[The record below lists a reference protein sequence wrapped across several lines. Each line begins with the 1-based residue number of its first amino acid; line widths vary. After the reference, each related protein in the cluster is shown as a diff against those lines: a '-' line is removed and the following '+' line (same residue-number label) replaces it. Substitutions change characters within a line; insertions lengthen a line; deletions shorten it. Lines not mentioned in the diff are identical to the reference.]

1 VEETMKR
8 IFDFI
13 FAIALLVLISP
24 LFLIIS
30 IVIKLDSKGPILF
43 KQRRIG
49 KERKEF
55 QIYKFRTMK
64 IDTPN
69 LATDKL
75 TNPDQYITSSGKILR
90 KTSLDEI
97 PQLFNIIKGEMSFVG
112 PRPALYNQYE
122 LIDMR
127 DARGINS
134 CIPGITGYAQ
144 VNGRDMISDEEK
156 VKLDE
161 YYMQNCSLLL
171 DIKII
176 FKTFINV
183 VLKKDIKM
191 N

>member
-55 QIYKFRTMK
+55 QIYKFRTMN

-90 KTSLDEI
+90 KTSLDEV

-161 YYMQNCSLLL
+161 YYLQNCSLLL
-171 DIKII
+171 DLKII